1 MIVTASFRS
10 ARRTAALALALG
22 ACLLLLAAA
31 QHVHASGAQPGG
43 AECVLCVTG
52 HAPAIVPAI
61 HLPAPAT
68 FVTPRATTY
77 RLPVVVRRACAR
89 HAIRAPP
96 SSSVA

>member
-1 MIVTASFRS
+1 MIVAATSRS
-10 ARRTAALALALG
+10 ARRTAALALALV

-31 QHVHASGAQPGG
+31 QHVHAPEAQPGG

-52 HAPAIVPAI
+52 HAPAIVPGI
-61 HLPAPAT
+61 HLPVPAA
-68 FVTPRATTY
+68 FAAPRATAY
-77 RLPVVVRRACAR
+77 RLSVVVRRAWAR

>member
-1 MIVTASFRS
+1 MMVAATSRS
-10 ARRTAALALALG
+10 ARRTAALALALV

-31 QHVHASGAQPGG
+31 QHVHAPEAQPGG

-52 HAPAIVPAI
+52 HAPAIVPGI
-61 HLPAPAT
+61 HLPVPAA
-68 FVTPRATTY
+68 FAAPRATAY
-77 RLPVVVRRACAR
+77 RLSVVVRRAWAR